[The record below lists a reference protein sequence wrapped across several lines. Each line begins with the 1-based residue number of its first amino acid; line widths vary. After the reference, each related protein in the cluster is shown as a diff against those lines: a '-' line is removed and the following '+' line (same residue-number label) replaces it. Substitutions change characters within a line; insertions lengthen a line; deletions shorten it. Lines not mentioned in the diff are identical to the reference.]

1 MPPVRPQR
9 MALLSQFLIFVILLA
24 LLIELGRWVTRQ
36 TQTIGWLLTGDQNA
50 TMVGY
55 YLLMFPGIVLHEAS
69 HYFTAK
75 LLGIKVTNFR
85 LGPRRHKNAKTVEL
99 GSVTVH
105 SGGPIRD
112 SLVGVAPFVA
122 GTAVLLLVSY
132 LVLDMTALGA
142 AWDDQGW
149 RGFIASAQGMP
160 KTPDF
165 WVWLYVIFAVSNAMM
180 PSESD
185 RKPWLLAGLYVAGI
199 VLLAWVLGAFSFL
212 SPSLWDSA
220 LGALQVLTLAFLFTV
235 IVNAMI
241 GTLLWI
247 MATALVKYGEAQNR

>member
-1 MPPVRPQR
+1 

-36 TQTIGWLLTGDQNA
+36 VQTIGWLLTGDQNA

-69 HYFTAK
+69 HYLAAK

-105 SGGPIRD
+105 SGGTIRD
-112 SLVGVAPFVA
+112 SLVGVAPFVT

-132 LVLDMTALGA
+132 LVLDVTALGA
-142 AWDDQGW
+142 AWYDQGW
-149 RGFIASAQGMP
+149 RGFIASAQAMP
-160 KTPDF
+160 QTPDF
-165 WVWLYVIFAVSNAMM
+165 WLWLYVIFAVSNAMM
-180 PSESD
+180 PSASD
-185 RKPWLLAGLYVAGI
+185 RKPWLLAGLYVAG
-199 VLLAWVLGAFSFL
+199 VLLLAWLLGAFSFL
-212 SPSLWDSA
+212 SPALWDNA

-235 IVNAMI
+235 LVNLVVGGALWVAAT
-241 GTLLWI
+241 TLL
-247 MATALVKYGEAQNR
+247 KYGETQSRR

>member
-1 MPPVRPQR
+1 
-9 MALLSQFLIFVILLA
+9 LIFVILLA

-36 TQTIGWLLTGDQNA
+36 VQTIGWLLTGDQNA

-75 LLGIKVTNFR
+75 LLGIKVTDFR
-85 LGPRRHKNAKTVEL
+85 LGPRRHKNAKTIEL

-105 SGGPIRD
+105 SGGTIRD
-112 SLVGVAPFVA
+112 SLIGVAPFVA
-122 GTAVLLLVSY
+122 GTLVLLAVSY
-132 LVLDMTALGA
+132 LVLDVNALGA
-142 AWDDQGW
+142 AWDAQGW
-149 RGFIASAQGMP
+149 QGFIASARAMP

-165 WVWLYVIFAVSNAMM
+165 WLWLYVIFAVSNAMM

-185 RKPWLLAGLYVAGI
+185 RRPWLMAGLYVAG
-199 VLLAWVLGAFSFL
+199 VLVLAWLLGAFSFL
-212 SPSLWDSA
+212 SPALWDNA

-235 IVNAMI
+235 ILNVIVGSA
-241 GTLLWI
+241 LWLV
-247 MATALVKYGEAQNR
+247 ATALLKLGQAQNQGR

>member
-1 MPPVRPQR
+1 

-36 TQTIGWLLTGDQNA
+36 VQTIVWLKTGDQNA

-55 YLLMFPGIVLHEAS
+55 YLLMFPGIVLHEGS
-69 HYFTAK
+69 HYVAAK

-105 SGGPIRD
+105 SGGPLRD

-122 GTAVLLLVSY
+122 GTVVLLAVSY
-132 LVLDMTALGA
+132 LVLDVSALGA

-149 RGFIASAQGMP
+149 RGFIASARAMP
-160 KTPDF
+160 RTPDF
-165 WVWLYVIFAVSNAMM
+165 WLWLYVIFTVSNAMM

-185 RKPWLLAGLYVAGI
+185 RKPWLPAGLYVAGLL
-199 VLLAWVLGAFSFL
+199 LLAWLLGAFSFL
-212 SPSLWDSA
+212 SPALWDNA

-235 IVNAMI
+235 IVNAVI

-247 MATALVKYGEAQNR
+247 VATALLRYGEAQNR

>member
-1 MPPVRPQR
+1 MV
-9 MALLSQFLIFVILLA
+9 LLSQFLIFVILLA

-36 TQTIGWLLTGDQNA
+36 VQTIGWLLTGDQNA

-69 HYFTAK
+69 HYVTAK

-85 LGPRRHKNAKTVEL
+85 LGPRLRKNAKSVEL

-112 SLVGVAPFVA
+112 SLVGVAPFIV
-122 GTAVLLLVSY
+122 GTAVLLAVSY
-132 LVLDMTALGA
+132 LVLDVSALGA
-142 AWDDQGW
+142 AWDAQGW
-149 RGFIASAQGMP
+149 RGFIASAQAMP
-160 KTPDF
+160 GTPDF
-165 WVWLYVIFAVSNAMM
+165 WVWLYVIFTVSNAMM

-185 RKPWLLAGLYVAGI
+185 RKPWLLAGLYVAGLL
-199 VLLAWVLGAFSFL
+199 LLAWLLGAFSFL
-212 SPSLWDSA
+212 SPDLWDHA

-235 IVNAMI
+235 LVNTVV

-247 MATALVKYGEAQNR
+247 VATALLKYGEAQNH